1 MVKLISY
8 FHLFFNSSS
17 NQPFW
22 SPIQP
27 NGSPWI
33 LISCL
38 FAFNLFFI
46 YGLCFMVESA
56 GRKASSWCS
65 KMSNN
70 YFRASFVKFDREMK
84 H

>member
-1 MVKLISY
+1 
-8 FHLFFNSSS
+8 
-17 NQPFW
+17 
-22 SPIQP
+22 
-27 NGSPWI
+27 
-33 LISCL
+33 L